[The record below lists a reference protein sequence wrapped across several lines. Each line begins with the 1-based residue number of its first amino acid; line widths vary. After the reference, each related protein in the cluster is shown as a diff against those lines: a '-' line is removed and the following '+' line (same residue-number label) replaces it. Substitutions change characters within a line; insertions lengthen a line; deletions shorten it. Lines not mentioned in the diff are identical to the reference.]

1 MCHHTSHPQVGHSWG
16 LKFTLDGRQLV
27 SAPELGPMLRLRG
40 GGSSGAV
47 GAAGADPAADRLL
60 ALLHDYGPLWQVRG
74 VSCA

>member
-1 MCHHTSHPQVGHSWG
+1 
-16 LKFTLDGRQLV
+16 
-27 SAPELGPMLRLRG
+27 MLRLRG